1 MSSGLKN
8 VLLEGTAWLTLVV
21 GIFFSVFYF
30 DEIKAFAHS
39 VFENGSEAVA
49 AGRQMASERVRQT
62 RHARRDDVD
71 PSNFGRT
78 VHLQASKRGHFF
90 ARAWINGRS
99 IDVMVDTGASGVAL
113 THEDA
118 ESIGVFVGASD
129 YTRRSRTANGT
140 VRSAPVTLDS
150 IRIGD
155 IEVDDVQASVSQPG
169 RLHITLL
176 GMTFL
181 RKLSQV
187 EFKGDNLVLTQ

>member
-8 VLLEGTAWLTLVV
+8 VLLEGAAWLTLVV
-21 GIFFSVFYF
+21 GVFCSVFYF
-30 DEIKAFAHS
+30 DEIKVSAHS
-39 VFENGSEAVA
+39 LFQNGSEAVA
-49 AGRQMASERVRQT
+49 AGREIATKRLRQT
-62 RHARRDDVD
+62 RQVRRDDVD
-71 PSNFGRT
+71 SSNFGRT
-78 VHLQASKRGHFF
+78 VHLQASRRGHFF

-113 THEDA
+113 TAEDA
-118 ESIGVFVGASD
+118 DTIGVFVGASD

-140 VRSAPVTLDS
+140 VRSAPVTLDR

-155 IEVDDVQASVSQPG
+155 IEVDDVEASVSQPG

-187 EFKGDNLVLTQ
+187 QFKGDKLVLTQ